1 MALIWLALNSC
12 IHPPRET
19 LNVELQPVCHHQL
32 NGLSIVRILLILID
46 GMYCLLILHQI
57 DNSWQ
62 YNKNYLLG
70 AN

>member
-1 MALIWLALNSC
+1 MALIWLALSSC

-19 LNVELQPVCHHQL
+19 PDVELQPVCHHQL
-32 NGLSIVRILLILID
+32 DVLSIVRLLLTD
-46 GMYCLLILHQI
+46 GLYCLLLLHQI